1 MILKS
6 HFSWRELILRASNH
20 VQHCNICS
28 LKHLFIT
35 CLVVPDHVF
44 PVFDPGCSV
53 DCEHADCYDGQYLP
67 YGRGNQEGMDTT
79 GSLQLI
85 EDLKALRLGY
95 TIITA
100 KKNMFWSSKNVFF
113 FTVGANCADHRAHA
127 HTSKEACRA
136 EKVFTGA
143 GFWWEEG
150 ADHETA
156 ESRES
161 ATGVKVFYV
170 H

>member
-1 MILKS
+1 M
-6 HFSWRELILRASNH
+6 
-20 VQHCNICS
+20 QHCNICS
-28 LKHLFIT
+28 LKNLFIT

-100 KKNMFWSSKNVFF
+100 KKNMF
-113 FTVGANCADHRAHA
+113 
-127 HTSKEACRA
+127 
-136 EKVFTGA
+136 
-143 GFWWEEG
+143 
-150 ADHETA
+150 
-156 ESRES
+156 
-161 ATGVKVFYV
+161 
-170 H
+170 